1 MASSLAKSSSSVL
14 LLAVVALFAASAADA
29 ATFNVINRCKDTLWP
44 AALPGGGARLD
55 PGKTW
60 TVQVPAGT
68 AHARMWARTG
78 CTFDGSGR
86 GTCQTGDCGGA
97 LACTVSGRTPAT
109 LAEYTLNNN
118 GPDYID
124 ISLVDG
130 FNVPMSFQCGG
141 KGPSCKA
148 DVNAK
153 CPAALKVPGGCASAC
168 EKLGGD
174 TYCCRGPYTDKCP
187 PTDYSRFFKGLC
199 PDAYSYAKDDQTSTF
214 TCPQGSN
221 YDIVLCP

>member
-1 MASSLAKSSSSVL
+1 MAASPAKQPSAVL
-14 LLAVVALFAASAADA
+14 LLAVAVALAAASAADA
-29 ATFNVINRCKDTLWP
+29 ITFQVINRCGNTLWP

-60 TVQVPAGT
+60 TVEVPAGT
-68 AHARMWARTG
+68 SSARIWARTG
-78 CTFDGSGR
+78 CRFDGAGR
-86 GTCQTGDCGGA
+86 GSCETGDCGGA
-97 LACTVSGRTPAT
+97 LKCAVSGRTPAT
-109 LAEYTLNNN
+109 LAEYTLGN
-118 GPDYID
+118 PDYID

-130 FNVPMSFQCGG
+130 FNVPMSFRCGG
-141 KGPSCKA
+141 KGPSCAA
-148 DVNAK
+148 DVNAR

-187 PTDYSRFFKGLC
+187 PTNYSRFFKGLC

-214 TCPQGSN
+214 NCPQGSN

>member
-44 AALPGGGARLD
+44 AALPG
-55 PGKTW
+55 
-60 TVQVPAGT
+60 
-68 AHARMWARTG
+68 
-78 CTFDGSGR
+78 
-86 GTCQTGDCGGA
+86 GGA

-148 DVNAK
+148 DINAK